1 MQTKDYTY
9 AVARIK
15 YREKFCLDKQTL
27 SSLAGAKTVE
37 EAMRLLNDKGWEGS
51 NYLDIADNQLKEL
64 SKLMGELTDKEEF
77 RSFFLEN
84 DYHNIK
90 AAVKNSFNPTA
101 AEIFL
106 ADGTV
111 TVKEIKDAVEAED
124 FGKLP
129 GQMAKTAAEALK
141 TLRETG
147 DGQLC
152 DVIVD
157 AGFLADIQKADGLFK
172 MYGQHI
178 AAVADIKIALRGAKA
193 NKSRDFFGRALVETK
208 DVDKAALTE
217 AAVKGV
223 DSVYEYLAKTPFAK
237 CFKADMSIAA
247 SETACDNLL
256 NSRIKIYKNEFF
268 GIEPIAAYYLGR
280 LNEIKTVRMLL
291 TAKANG
297 VEAEYVK
304 ERLRDAY
311 V

>member
-1 MQTKDYTY
+1 MQAKDYTY

-15 YREKFCLDKQTL
+15 YREKYCLDKNTL
-27 SSLAGAKTVE
+27 SALATAKTLE
-37 EAMRLLNDKGWEGS
+37 EAMRLLSDKGWEGNS
-51 NYLDIADNQLKEL
+51 YLDIADNQLNEL
-64 SKLMGELTDKEEF
+64 SKLMGELVDREEF

-90 AAVKNSFNPTA
+90 AAVKSCLYPA
-101 AEIFL
+101 SSEIFL

-111 TVKEIKDAVEAED
+111 PAKEIEEAVKNED
-124 FGKLP
+124 FNKLP
-129 GQMAKTAAEALK
+129 DTMAGVAQEALR

-152 DVIVD
+152 DIIID
-157 AGFLADIQKADGLFK
+157 AGFLSDIQKGEGLFK

-178 AAVADIKIALRGAKA
+178 AAVANIKIALRGAKA
-193 NKSRDFFGRALVETK
+193 NKKKDFFERALVETA
-208 DVDKAALTE
+208 DVDKTALVESAAKGDE
-217 AAVKGV
+217 A
-223 DSVYEYLAKTPFAK
+223 VYEYLSKTPFAK
-237 CFKADMSIAA
+237 CFSKDMSIAA

-256 NSRIKIYKNEFF
+256 NNRVKKYKNEFF